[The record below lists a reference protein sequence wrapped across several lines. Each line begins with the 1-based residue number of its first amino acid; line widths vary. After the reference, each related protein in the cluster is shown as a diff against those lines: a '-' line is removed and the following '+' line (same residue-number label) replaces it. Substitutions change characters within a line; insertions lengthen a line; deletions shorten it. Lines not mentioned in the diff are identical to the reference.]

1 MFLFR
6 ANRGRS
12 AVRSPSAFETVLS
25 LEARYFVFM
34 DGDGY
39 WVKYSSIAEARFLS
53 GTVFRLAK
61 TGCMLGSIAESLYS
75 YSFRY
80 YLIF

>member
-1 MFLFR
+1 
-6 ANRGRS
+6 
-12 AVRSPSAFETVLS
+12 
-25 LEARYFVFM
+25 M